1 MKQYKVVKE
10 FGCAKKGDI
19 FNESTEGYFEMDS
32 TSECVDMY
40 SNRNMCISSNII
52 STLLGAQFIEELKS
66 ETEEE
71 TFAQDKLTSI
81 SNFINEMKKQYEQDH
96 QNLINEYNE
105 GNLPACVKVEA
116 DTVYFNMNKVLTK
129 IEDLINE

>member
-19 FNESTEGYFEMDS
+19 FNESAEGYFEMDS

-40 SNRNMCISSNII
+40 SSRNMCVSSNII
-52 STLLGAQFIEELKS
+52 SALLGAQFIEELKS
-66 ETEEE
+66 ETEEK
-71 TFAQDKLTSI
+71 THTQDKLTSI

>member
-40 SNRNMCISSNII
+40 SNRNMCVSSDII
-52 STLLGAQFIEELKS
+52 STLLDAQFIEEFKS

-129 IEDLINE
+129 IENLINE

>member
-19 FNESTEGYFEMDS
+19 FNESAEGYFEMDS

-40 SNRNMCISSNII
+40 SNRNMCVSSNII

-66 ETEEE
+66 ETEEK
-71 TFAQDKLTSI
+71 TPTQDKLTSI

>member
-40 SNRNMCISSNII
+40 SNRNMCVSSNII

-66 ETEEE
+66 ETEKE

>member
-19 FNESTEGYFEMDS
+19 FNESAEGYFEMDS

-40 SNRNMCISSNII
+40 SSRNMCVSSNII

-66 ETEEE
+66 ETEEK
-71 TFAQDKLTSI
+71 TPTQDKLTSI

>member
-40 SNRNMCISSNII
+40 SSRNMCISPDII
-52 STLLGAQFIEELKS
+52 STLLGAQFIEEFKS
-66 ETEEE
+66 ETKEE

>member
-32 TSECVDMY
+32 TSKCVDMY
-40 SNRNMCISSNII
+40 SNRNMCVSSNII

>member
-19 FNESTEGYFEMDS
+19 FNESAEGYFEMDS

-40 SNRNMCISSNII
+40 SNRNMCVSSNII
-52 STLLGAQFIEELKS
+52 NTLLNAQFIEELKS
-66 ETEEE
+66 ETEKE

>member
-1 MKQYKVVKE
+1 MKQYKVIKE

-19 FNESTEGYFEMDS
+19 FNETSEGYFEMDS
-32 TSECVDMY
+32 TSECVDVY
-40 SNRNMCISSNII
+40 SNRNMCVSSDII
-52 STLLGAQFIEELKS
+52 NTLLDAQFIEEFKS
-66 ETEEE
+66 ETKEE

-96 QNLINEYNE
+96 QNLINKYNE

>member
-40 SNRNMCISSNII
+40 SNRNMCVSSDII
-52 STLLGAQFIEELKS
+52 STLLDAQFIEELKS

>member
-19 FNESTEGYFEMDS
+19 FNESAEGYFEMDS

-40 SNRNMCISSNII
+40 SSRNMCVSSNII
-52 STLLGAQFIEELKS
+52 STLLDAQFIEELKS

>member
-19 FNESTEGYFEMDS
+19 FNESAEGYFEMDS

-40 SNRNMCISSNII
+40 SSRNMCVSSDII
-52 STLLGAQFIEELKS
+52 NTLLDAQFIEEFKS
-66 ETEEE
+66 ETKEE

>member
-40 SNRNMCISSNII
+40 SNRNMCVSSNII

-66 ETEEE
+66 ETEKE

-96 QNLINEYNE
+96 QNLINEYNK

>member
-19 FNESTEGYFEMDS
+19 FNESAEGYFEMDS

-40 SNRNMCISSNII
+40 SNRNMCVSSNII
-52 STLLGAQFIEELKS
+52 NALLDAQFIEELKS
-66 ETEEE
+66 ETEKE